1 MLCSIKSIK
10 ANFVTSVKAL
20 KGEILE
26 YIRGTIPLN
35 AYMIYI
41 EMFQFE
47 ILKCG
52 KVQETHKPS
61 GLSAL
66 SFKFLKP
73 YGFKAF
79 SDFSYTLRSRT
90 RKLLMIYIHQLN
102 ITTYYTIFFENKC
115 THIIHT
121 CDVL

>member
-52 KVQETHKPS
+52 KVRETHKPY
-61 GLSAL
+61 GL
-66 SFKFLKP
+66 SFKPLKP

-115 THIIHT
+115 THIIQT
-121 CDVL
+121 FDVL